1 MERRQITS
9 CYSLG
14 TGRYSVVII
23 ALVAL
28 VTEKEEKGRV
38 PAFHTLKI
46 AVISGEVEEAVS
58 QGVEMVAELVQP
70 RMSIVR

>member
-1 MERRQITS
+1 M
-9 CYSLG
+9 
-14 TGRYSVVII
+14 
-23 ALVAL
+23 
-28 VTEKEEKGRV
+28 TEKEEKGRV